1 MSWFEMIQTVLLFIV
16 VQTVCGQ
23 KSEYKENL
31 WNLNQELEEQTES
44 TWLMDSKLIFMVM
57 MIAIIFI
64 VFLNIKDCKNLRIKG
79 KSSEHVV

>member
-1 MSWFEMIQTVLLFIV
+1 MIQTVLLFIV
-16 VQTVCGQ
+16 VQTVIGQ

-57 MIAIIFI
+57 MIAIILI
-64 VFLNIKDCKNLRIKG
+64 VFLNIKDCKNLRIKA